1 MSAPVSVTPATPRVW
16 FVDVVRLIASLQ
28 MVNGHTLDAVL
39 LPALKHGE
47 LFALYNWGRGLV
59 AVCFLLVAG
68 MAFHLSTLA
77 RYERQ
82 RDTPGA
88 AGRRMRRALLVIAA
102 GYAVAIPWTALQP
115 DPVLAAVAW
124 REFYAVG
131 ILHTIGA
138 TVLMLEMLT
147 RLSRSATHVVAASG
161 LFAVAAL
168 TLAPLADAV
177 LAPGHAHPL
186 LNWISHAGGSP
197 FPLLPWA
204 GYVAAGVVAG
214 AVVLPQGAHTA
225 HAVVWRRLVVLT
237 VAAGVASALL
247 ARVPWTL
254 VVPGNHPAVPP
265 AFAVQKLAAVLLLTL
280 GLSVLCARLQRL
292 PHMLRVLAGETLSI
306 YVIHLVLLFSGG
318 VEIARRVGPT
328 LDLPR
333 ALLLA
338 AAMVAV
344 TAAAALG
351 WHRVKAAS
359 WQRLTRPGTWPAALA
374 GAR

>member
-1 MSAPVSVTPATPRVW
+1 MSAPASGTPATPRVW
-16 FVDVVRLIASLQ
+16 FVDVVRLMASLQ

-68 MAFHLSTLA
+68 MAFHLSTLS
-77 RYERQ
+77 RYERH
-82 RDTPGA
+82 RATAGA
-88 AGRRMRRALLVIAA
+88 AGRRMRRALLVIVA

-138 TVLMLEMLT
+138 TVLMLEILT

-161 LFAVAAL
+161 LLALAAL
-168 TLAPLADAV
+168 TLAPLADAA
-177 LAPGHAHPL
+177 LAPGHAHSL

-204 GYVAAGVVAG
+204 GYVAAGVVVG

-225 HAVVWRRLVVLT
+225 QVVVWRRLAMLT
-237 VAAGVASALL
+237 VAAGIASTVL
-247 ARVPWTL
+247 AWVPWTL
-254 VVPGNHPAVPP
+254 VVPGNHPAVLP

-292 PHMLRVLAGETLSI
+292 PYILRVLAGETLSI

-333 ALLLA
+333 AVLLS

-351 WHRVKAAS
+351 WHRLKAAS
-359 WQRLTRPGTWPAALA
+359 RQRLTRPGTWPAALA
-374 GAR
+374 SAR